1 MDGIEEG
8 AQVGE
13 AANATGPDF
22 SKGISLQNI
31 PTEGTLAGRVG
42 DQPVLL
48 SRLGGEL
55 FAIGATCTHYSG
67 NLADGVNEAGIV
79 RCPLHHACFDLR
91 TGAAL
96 RAPALDPVDRW
107 QVEIEGERAFVR
119 NIIEQAAAAAERAGE
134 DIRNIVIIGG
144 GAAGL
149 ACANELRS
157 RGFGGSITILSAD
170 ADPPCD
176 RPNLSKDYLAGSAP
190 EEWLWLRGDDWYSA
204 NRIDLRLA
212 SEVTAIDLAER
223 MVRTKNGGDFPFD
236 RLLISTGSEPNRLNY
251 EGFDRPNVFTLR
263 SVGDARAIAKQ
274 AAAGARAVVVGASF
288 IALEAAAALRQRGVE
303 VDIVSVEE
311 VPLERVFGAE
321 IGRHLQALH
330 ESKGVRFHLS
340 SVVEGFDGRALLL
353 AGGERV
359 DADFVLVGIGV
370 RPRTSVAEQAG
381 LAVANGVL
389 VDAHLQTSHP
399 GIYAAG
405 DIAAYPD
412 PFTGEPI
419 RIEHWVTAERQGQV
433 AAANMLGAR
442 ERFDAV
448 PFFWTEQFGKT
459 IRYVGRA
466 SGWNAVT
473 LEGEFDDGSLIARY
487 FADGTH
493 CATATIGRD
502 RENLEGE
509 LELEARIRAGTTDAE

>member
-1 MDGIEEG
+1 M
-8 AQVGE
+8 GE

-22 SKGISLQNI
+22 SEGISLAQI
-31 PTEGTLAGRVG
+31 PAEGTLAGRVG
-42 DQPVLL
+42 DEPVLL

-55 FAIGATCTHYSG
+55 FAIGGACTHYGG
-67 NLADGVNEAGIV
+67 NLGDGVAEEGIV

-96 RAPALDPVDRW
+96 RTPALDPVGRW
-107 QVEIEGERAFVR
+107 QVEIENGRAFVR
-119 NIIEQAAAAAERAGE
+119 SKIERTEPARGE
-134 DIRNIVIIGG
+134 NDVRNVVIIGG

-149 ACANELRS
+149 ACANELRG
-157 RGFGGSITILSAD
+157 RGFAGAITILSAD

-190 EEWLWLRGDDWYSA
+190 EEWLWLRGDHWYSA
-204 NRIDLRLA
+204 NAIDLRLA
-212 SEVTAIDLAER
+212 SEVTAIDVAGR
-223 MVRTKNGGDFPFD
+223 TVRTKDSGDLAFD
-236 RLLISTGSEPNRLNY
+236 RLVIATGCEPNRLDY

-263 SVGDARAIAKQ
+263 SVADARAIAAQ
-274 AAAGARAVVVGASF
+274 AMPGARAAVVGASF

-303 VDIVSVEE
+303 VEIVSVEE
-311 VPLERVFGAE
+311 VPLERVFGSE

-340 SVVEGFDGRALLL
+340 SVVEGFDGHALLL
-353 AGGERV
+353 AGGEQV
-359 DADFVLVGIGV
+359 EADFVLVGVGV
-370 RPRTSVAEQAG
+370 RPRTSVAQSAG
-381 LAVANGVL
+381 LAVGNGVL
-389 VDAHLQTSHP
+389 VDAHLQTSEA

-419 RIEHWVTAERQGQV
+419 RVEHWVTAERQGQV
-433 AAANMLGAR
+433 AAANLLGAR
-442 ERFDAV
+442 DRFDAV
-448 PFFWTEQFGKT
+448 PFFWTEQYGVT

-473 LEGEFDDGSLIARY
+473 LEGDFDDRSLVARY

-502 RENLEGE
+502 RENLEDE
-509 LELEARIRAGTTDAE
+509 LMLERRIAAEGR